1 MEARVRRIVVT
12 GMGAVS
18 PVGNDVAST
27 WENVVAGR
35 SGVGPI
41 TRFDASQYRT
51 TIAAEARAFDPEQHF
66 PARDARRMDPF
77 AQFALV
83 AAREALAEAGL
94 SDEAFAEGLG
104 ERTAVLVGSGIGGMT
119 TITEQI
125 RVLYDKGPGRVS
137 PFLIPMILPE
147 SAASMV
153 AIEHGLK
160 GPNMA
165 VTSACATG
173 ANAIGETASMI
184 RNGRVD
190 VGLAGGAEV
199 GVIEIAL
206 AGFCAMR
213 ALSTR
218 NDDPEH
224 ASRPFDRDRDG
235 FVIGEGA
242 GILVL
247 EELEHALARGAR
259 IHAELVGYGTTDDA
273 YHITAPDPDGA
284 GATRCMQLALASA
297 GLAPEQ
303 IDYINAHGTSTALN
317 DATETQAIKRVFGDY
332 AYRLPVSSTKSV
344 TGHLL
349 GAAGALEAILT
360 IRALETGILPPTM
373 NLMHPDPDCDLDYVP
388 NQARAVPIRTALS
401 NSFGFGGHNVSLIFG
416 HYEQR

>member
-1 MEARVRRIVVT
+1 MGDGLSFDEFIARPWPADMEARVRRIVVT

-165 VTSACATG
+165 VT
-173 ANAIGETASMI
+173 
-184 RNGRVD
+184 
-190 VGLAGGAEV
+190 
-199 GVIEIAL
+199 
-206 AGFCAMR
+206 
-213 ALSTR
+213 
-218 NDDPEH
+218 
-224 ASRPFDRDRDG
+224 
-235 FVIGEGA
+235 
-242 GILVL
+242 
-247 EELEHALARGAR
+247 
-259 IHAELVGYGTTDDA
+259 
-273 YHITAPDPDGA
+273 
-284 GATRCMQLALASA
+284 
-297 GLAPEQ
+297 
-303 IDYINAHGTSTALN
+303 
-317 DATETQAIKRVFGDY
+317 
-332 AYRLPVSSTKSV
+332 
-344 TGHLL
+344 
-349 GAAGALEAILT
+349 
-360 IRALETGILPPTM
+360 
-373 NLMHPDPDCDLDYVP
+373 
-388 NQARAVPIRTALS
+388 
-401 NSFGFGGHNVSLIFG
+401 
-416 HYEQR
+416 